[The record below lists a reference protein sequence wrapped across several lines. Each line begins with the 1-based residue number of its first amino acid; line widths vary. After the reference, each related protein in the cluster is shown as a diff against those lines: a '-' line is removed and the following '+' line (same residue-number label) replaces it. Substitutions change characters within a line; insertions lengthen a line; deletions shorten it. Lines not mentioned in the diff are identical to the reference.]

1 MRSDSIIIGGKP
13 YPVVGLSVLQSI
25 KEDILAAE
33 ANRGDDIDKRAEAR
47 IRRMAI
53 SLQNG
58 GAFLPDPANPNGEI
72 GASGLKVE
80 AIVAMLGGFTM
91 FSDSAEFYEA
101 ERKIMG
107 LTGFL
112 KDTPQKDGTEASGE
126 SHATE

>member
-1 MRSDSIIIGGKP
+1 MRSDSITIGGKS
-13 YPVVGLSVLQSI
+13 YPVTGLSVIQSI

-47 IRRMAI
+47 LRRMAI
-53 SLQNG
+53 SLQNS

-72 GASGLKVE
+72 EAKGLKVE
-80 AIVAMLGGFTM
+80 KVVEMLGGFNL

-101 ERKIMG
+101 ERKVMA

-112 KDTPQKDGTEASGE
+112 KEGPAGGTEAQGE
-126 SHATE
+126 SLATE